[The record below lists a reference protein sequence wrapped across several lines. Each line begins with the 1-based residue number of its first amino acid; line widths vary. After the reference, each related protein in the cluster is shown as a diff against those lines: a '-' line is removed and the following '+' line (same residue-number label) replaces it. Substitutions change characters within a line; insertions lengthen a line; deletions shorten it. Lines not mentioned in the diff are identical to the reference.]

1 MHPLDG
7 KHILLG
13 ISGGIAAYKAA
24 ELLRQLRAAGA
35 EVEVV
40 MTEGACRFITPL
52 TLQALAARPVHSGL
66 WDRSS
71 PSAMQHITLARWAER
86 IIIAPASVDCM
97 ARLAQG
103 RANDLLGAV
112 CLAARCPIHLA
123 PAMNQEMWRNP
134 ATQANAACLA
144 GRAMVLHGP
153 ACGDQACGEHGPGRM
168 LEPEQ
173 LIVALARSF
182 HSGVLS
188 GLRLMVTAGPTEE
201 PLDPVRHISNRSS
214 GRMGYAIA
222 EAATALGGRVN
233 LISGPVSLPP
243 PARVTV
249 VRVNRAREM
258 LAAVL
263 KDIAGTDIFIAA
275 AAVADYC
282 SARIYRQ
289 KIKKDS
295 ADTLDLRL
303 ERTPDILATV
313 AARED
318 APFTVGFAAET
329 DHLRDH
335 ALEKLRD
342 KGVDLIAANLLPAAM
357 GAQDNALSLFW
368 PGGELQLATMPKTR
382 LARELLEIV
391 AQRYHA
397 WETRH

>member
-7 KHILLG
+7 RHILLG
-13 ISGGIAAYKAA
+13 VSGGIAAYKAA
-24 ELLRQLRAAGA
+24 ELLRLLRTAGA

-52 TLQALAARPVHSGL
+52 TLQALAARPVHSGRREHSRL
-66 WDRSS
+66 
-71 PSAMQHITLARWAER
+71 SAMEHITLARWAER
-86 IIIAPASVDCM
+86 IIIAPASADCM

-103 RANDLLGAV
+103 RADDLLGAV

-123 PAMNQEMWRNP
+123 PAMNQDMWRNP

-153 ACGDQACGEHGPGRM
+153 ASGDQACGERGPGRM
-168 LEPEQ
+168 LAPEQ
-173 LIVALARSF
+173 LVVALARSF
-182 HSGVLS
+182 PSGALS

-222 EAATALGGRVN
+222 AAAAALGGKVQ
-233 LISGPVSLPP
+233 LISGPVSLPA

-263 KDIAGTDIFIAA
+263 EDISGTDIFIAA

-282 SARIYRQ
+282 SARVYRR
-289 KIKKDS
+289 KIKKDAS
-295 ADTLDLRL
+295 DTLELRL
-303 ERTPDILATV
+303 ERTPDILAAV
-313 AARED
+313 AAREG

-329 DHLRDH
+329 ERLRDH

-342 KGVDLIAANLLPAAM
+342 KGVDLIAANPLPAAM
-357 GAQDNALSLFW
+357 GAPDNALSLFW
-368 PGGELQLATMPKTR
+368 PGGELQLSTMPKTR
-382 LARELLEIV
+382 LARELLEV
-391 AQRYHA
+391 VVQRYHA
-397 WETRH
+397 RETRH